1 MQIDLAGTTLKLV
14 VKGIV
19 APEKHEYLIIVV
31 NWDDA
36 CCSLIVAKEAVPHAL
51 LNNKHPSSSI

>member
-1 MQIDLAGTTLKLV
+1 MQIDLTGTTLKLV
-14 VKGIV
+14 VKRIV

-36 CCSLIVAKEAVPHAL
+36 CCGLIVAKEAVPRAV
-51 LNNKHPSSSI
+51 LNNKPPSLSI